1 MPEIEVID
9 IATGA
14 SSPGPTAA
22 LSPPIRVRDLAKRF
36 GPQVVLAGVSFDLH
50 EGELLVVLGPSGS
63 GKTTLL
69 RLLAGLETAE
79 AGEIELLGREATS
92 LPPQRR
98 GFGIVFQEQA
108 LFTRMT
114 VEQNVAFGLELRG
127 VAAEDVRRRVDR
139 MLDLVELGADRGKYP
154 YQLSGG
160 MRQRVAVAR
169 ALAIRPLAMLFD
181 EPFSGLD
188 AITRGELRREVR
200 ALLQSARMPA
210 LFITHDQ
217 EEALELADR
226 IAILNEGRIEQIGTP
241 FDVYNRPRT
250 EFVAT
255 FLGAAN
261 VLLGRWRSDEV
272 TLGPLRL
279 RPPADPPVLEDRQAV
294 KVVFRPED
302 VVLNFEAPLLGTPHH
317 LGHGVVEG
325 VSYVGPAE
333 RLVVR
338 LTFSPRRPTVSGR
351 PAAADGSE
359 VYVGGLPIT
368 VSRTKWEAGEMQLSP
383 GDDVM
388 VGLKDYRLLP
398 HYPLRTE
405 PGAKVVG

>member
-1 MPEIEVID
+1 MPEIDVID

-14 SSPGPTAA
+14 LLARRPPLS
-22 LSPPIRVRDLAKRF
+22 SPPIRVLDVAKRF
-36 GPQVVLAGVSFDLH
+36 EDQNVLSGVSFDLA

-69 RLLAGLETAE
+69 RILAGLETPDG
-79 AGEIELLGREATS
+79 GEIHLLGQDAGP

-108 LFTRMT
+108 LFSRMT
-114 VEQNVAFGLELRG
+114 VDENIAFGLELRG
-127 VAAEDVRRRVDR
+127 LPRDRIRQRVEQMLELVR
-139 MLDLVELGADRGKYP
+139 LGAHRRKYP
-154 YQLSGG
+154 HQLSGG

-188 AITRGELRREVR
+188 AITRAELRREVR
-200 ALLQSARMPA
+200 GLLAAARMPA

-226 IAILNEGRIEQIGTP
+226 IAILNDGRIQQIGTP
-241 FDVYNRPRT
+241 FDVYNYPRT

-261 VLLGRWRSDEV
+261 VLLGRWRDGEV
-272 TLGPLRL
+272 TIGELSL
-279 RPPADPPVLEDRQAV
+279 RPPEDPPALEERQAV

-302 VVLNFEAPLLGTPHH
+302 VALNFEAPLLNTRHH

-325 VSYVGPAE
+325 VSYIGPIE

-338 LTFSPRRPTVSGR
+338 LTFSSQAPR
-351 PAAADGSE
+351 PAPRETGEASE

-368 VSRTKWEAGEMQLSP
+368 VSRTKWEAGDMELSP

-388 VGLKDYRLLP
+388 VGLKGYRLLP
-398 HYPLRTE
+398 HYPLRSE
-405 PGAKVVG
+405 PGAKVIG

>member
-1 MPEIEVID
+1 MPGIEVID

-14 SSPGPTAA
+14 ASPGPTAA

-36 GPQVVLAGVSFDLH
+36 GRQVVLAGVSFDLH

-69 RLLAGLETAE
+69 RLLAGLETPE
-79 AGEIELLGREATS
+79 AGEIELLGQEATS

-127 VAAEDVRRRVDR
+127 VAPGDVRRRVDR
-139 MLDLVELGADRGKYP
+139 MLDLVELGADRRKYP

-188 AITRGELRREVR
+188 AITRAELRREVR

-226 IAILNEGRIEQIGTP
+226 IAILNDGRIEQIGTP
-241 FDVYNRPRT
+241 FDVYNRPRS
-250 EFVAT
+250 EFVAR

-261 VLLGRWRSDEV
+261 VLLGRWREGEV
-272 TLGPLRL
+272 TIGPLRL
-279 RPPADPPVLEDRQAV
+279 GPPGDAPALEQRQAV

-302 VVLNFEAPLLGTPHH
+302 VALNFEPALLGTPHF

-325 VSYVGPAE
+325 VSYVGPIE
-333 RLVVR
+333 RLAVR
-338 LTFSPRRPTVSGR
+338 LTFALCRPRTAPGE
-351 PAAADGSE
+351 PAADSE
-359 VYVGGLPIT
+359 VYAGGLPIT
-368 VSRTKWEAGEMQLSP
+368 VSRTKYEAGDMELSA
-383 GDDVM
+383 GDDVV